1 MSLVTSTAFQVSPA
15 VQTRSFVVLGTL
27 ATTDVDDDFL
37 YQILVAFNT
46 ALGKANETHTMSVVS
61 MLRCMCKIVPALT
74 ESSRY
79 VPLLFWLA
87 VSLLQASH
95 FAFYVESTRLVR
107 VTLETMEQRG
117 MFKKE
122 GVQSVLLESRIQ
134 LEQITS
140 QLDDILKISFESS
153 FSFSL
158 ASIIFKGIRHSGL
171 KDSAEAVLRSL
182 LSVAV
187 RSQANDDLPSGFRD
201 SISADALGYFLA
213 LLPLST
219 THPSYRRLLDDC
231 NIDDAWLPDA
241 GLESI
246 DEDEYGTPRISPAF
260 LGINDSSTALL
271 VTTFVGTMLTT
282 AQGDDKETEI
292 LCSLLSDIASYFPQ
306 TVAMAYVSAVFLF
319 CLCLRLTGFVQVRRS
334 ARSNQGHVRQ
344 LGQRIH
350 HSIYVKHFPSRAARK
365 LSTGYAEELGI
376 HAHRGCSL
384 RAKSYPPE
392 CSR

>member
-15 VQTRSFVVLGTL
+15 VQTRSFIALGTL
-27 ATTDVDDDFL
+27 ATVDVDDDFL
-37 YQILVAFNT
+37 YQILIAFNN
-46 ALGKANETHTMSVVS
+46 ALGKANETHTMSIVS
-61 MLRCMCKIVPALT
+61 MLRCMCKVVPALPR
-74 ESSRY
+74 SSRY

-95 FAFYVESTRLVR
+95 LAFYVESTRLVR
-107 VTLETMEQRG
+107 ITLETMEQRG
-117 MFKKE
+117 MFKNE
-122 GVQSVLLESRIQ
+122 GVQSMLLESRLQ

-171 KDSAEAVLRSL
+171 KEYTEGVLRSL
-182 LSVAV
+182 LCVTV

-219 THPSYRRLLDDC
+219 TPGSYRRLLDDC

-241 GLESI
+241 GLETI
-246 DEDEYGTPRISPAF
+246 DDDESQSPRIAPAF
-260 LGINDSSTALL
+260 LGITDSSTALL

-282 AQGDDKETEI
+282 AQGDDTETEM
-292 LCSLLSDIASYFPQ
+292 LCSLLSDIANSFPQ
-306 TVAMAYVSAVFLF
+306 TIAMAYVSTFSSSVF
-319 CLCLRLTGFVQVRRS
+319 
-334 ARSNQGHVRQ
+334 
-344 LGQRIH
+344 
-350 HSIYVKHFPSRAARK
+350 
-365 LSTGYAEELGI
+365 AE
-376 HAHRGCSL
+376 CSL
-384 RAKSYPPE
+384 VFFQV
-392 CSR
+392 